1 MSRIDTVKETFPDHY
16 EAALKVE
23 DPSGKKHKY
32 LLWIANQLASGH
44 NSPDIS
50 QTLKFFDE
58 NHDKFTIK
66 DIHKYKDLKDLEDH
80 VKGFGLSNRQ
90 AKSQD
95 KDGSDKIY
103 EDDHLMVIR
112 IDDKPAMVLYGANT
126 RWCTTMKDQTYYED
140 YVDQGNDFYIVIRK
154 NPNSLASSKYA
165 IVRNGLLDFSVY
177 DATDNLAR
185 SFSESEEDRLR
196 DAIKAIISDRPPKNY
211 LRLVVNG
218 KIPGPEA
225 AEWLKQQTD
234 VTREYVEEKR
244 PDLRF
249 VYRSVDELIPIFHQP
264 WNRKHLGSIGHERLV
279 IMVEKLK
286 DLKDK
291 ENITLKL
298 EILKILKEED
308 DRLLLAKDSSPQVRA
323 KVVEGVG
330 PEKAREFFADKAL
343 AVFRMAARK
352 VEVQFLL
359 DFAAKSKSS
368 RKKKVINEVIA
379 ERISQEKVREF
390 ILNQPPEVLM
400 ELMV

>member
-1 MSRIDTVKETFPDHY
+1 
-16 EAALKVE
+16 
-23 DPSGKKHKY
+23 
-32 LLWIANQLASGH
+32 
-44 NSPDIS
+44 
-50 QTLKFFDE
+50 
-58 NHDKFTIK
+58 
-66 DIHKYKDLKDLEDH
+66 
-80 VKGFGLSNRQ
+80 
-90 AKSQD
+90 
-95 KDGSDKIY
+95 
-103 EDDHLMVIR
+103 MVIR

-140 YVDQGNDFYIVIRK
+140 YVSQGNDFYIVIRK
-154 NPNSLASSKYA
+154 TPDALASTKYA
-165 IVRNGLLDFSVY
+165 IVRKGLLEFSVY
-177 DATDNLAR
+177 DAQDNFAR
-185 SFSESEEDRLR
+185 SFSEAEEDKLR

-211 LRLVVNG
+211 LRMVVSG

-234 VTREYVEEKR
+234 VTRDYVETNR
-244 PDLRF
+244 PDLKF
-249 VYRSVDELIPIFHQP
+249 VYRSIEELIPIFHNK

-279 IMVEKLK
+279 AMVEKLK

-291 ENITLKL
+291 ENISLKL
-298 EILKILKEED
+298 DVLKFLREEE

-330 PEKAREFFADKAL
+330 PAKAKEFFTDNAL
-343 AVFRMAARK
+343 AVFRVAARK

-368 RKKKVINEVIA
+368 RKKKVVNEVIA

-400 ELMV
+400 DLMV